1 MTNENQDYV
10 DDKDDWFKENVSNS
24 THAGGAGI
32 LTGRQ
37 DLLNQSVREI
47 QTALSG
53 NGKLKI
59 NRKIRLK
66 VRSLTEDFG
75 LERDE
80 IENVAIKEFL
90 SRELYEKCKP
100 EKPLSTF
107 CTYFASYSLNGQLR
121 TEKHRRKHYKAI
133 SLDGLAQDTHDND
146 WAYSDEFLEPAG
158 DESLADHTTPEDFL
172 HAKELLGLIIEHFG
186 YDDAAVALGCKSRQ
200 AEAKR
205 LEITLDAY
213 SKRLQRKIG
222 SFKIVLKEAGYL

>member
-1 MTNENQDYV
+1 M
-10 DDKDDWFKENVSNS
+10 DDKDDWFNDNASNS
-24 THAGGAGI
+24 SHAGGAGI

-59 NRKIRLK
+59 NRKIRRK

-75 LERDE
+75 LEKNE
-80 IENVAIKEFL
+80 IENVAVEEFL
-90 SRELYEKCKP
+90 SRKTYEKCKP

-133 SLDGLAQDTHDND
+133 SLDGLAQDSHDND
-146 WAYSDEFLEPAG
+146 WAYSDEFLVPAG
-158 DESLADHTTPEDFL
+158 EETMADHLTPEDFL
-172 HAKELLGLIIEHFG
+172 HAKELLGLIIKHFG
-186 YDDAAVALGCKSRQ
+186 YDDAAVALGCKSRR
-200 AEAKR
+200 AEAQR
-205 LEITLDAY
+205 LGITLDAY
-213 SKRLQRKIG
+213 CKRLQRKTD